1 MRTSPFQSLILAM
14 TVFIVTSPSV
24 EASSNGTSGRIPT
37 VTRLV
42 HVFAG
47 LESELDEAVEK
58 RDMQAVTKLLT
69 DDFEM
74 RVGNMPGNPVPRAAW
89 IRQSF
94 REPESTS
101 VLEQMAVHDFGAV
114 AIVSYSWSI
123 TPSKSEATR
132 EIFVVDTWRQD
143 AGHWK
148 LAVRY
153 AAVGGV
159 SDAAIPGAT
168 FASPGLEKKE

>member
-1 MRTSPFQSLILAM
+1 MRRSPFPSLILAM
-14 TVFIVTSPSV
+14 SFFAVTSLSV
-24 EASSNGTSGRIPT
+24 EASSSGSVGRIPT

-42 HVFAG
+42 HVF
-47 LESELDEAVEK
+47 LELEGELNEALGK
-58 RDMQAVTKLLT
+58 RDMQAVSKLLT

-74 RVGNMPGNPVPRAAW
+74 RVANMPGNPVPRAAW

-94 REPESTS
+94 KAPEASS
-101 VLEQMAVHDFGAV
+101 LLEQMAVHDFGAI
-114 AIVSYSWSI
+114 AIVSYLWSF
-123 TPSKSEATR
+123 TPAKSEVTR

-153 AAVGGV
+153 AAPGGLNDATIPGV
-159 SDAAIPGAT
+159 ASDAPA
-168 FASPGLEKKE
+168 FEKKE

>member
-1 MRTSPFQSLILAM
+1 MSF
-14 TVFIVTSPSV
+14 FIVTSLSAG
-24 EASSNGTSGRIPT
+24 ASSSSAVGRIPT

-42 HVFAG
+42 HIF
-47 LESELDEAVEK
+47 LELEGELNEAVEK
-58 RDMQAVTKLLT
+58 RDIQAISKLLT

-74 RVGNMPGNPVPRAAW
+74 RVGNMPGSPVPRAAW

-94 REPESTS
+94 KAPEASS
-101 VLEQMAVHDFGAV
+101 LLEHMAVHDFGEI

-123 TPSKSEATR
+123 TAAKSETTR

-143 AGHWK
+143 AGRWR

-153 AAVGGV
+153 AAPGATN
-159 SDAAIPGAT
+159 DAAIPGAT
-168 FASPGLEKKE
+168 SDGPTFEKNE